1 MTSLA
6 SHQSNSRSEL
16 LENGTSDDK
25 GKRDCSFIEVHLRE
39 LNQLFDGLDP
49 SPFREKDLDGNA
61 EEYIVESVKE
71 LPARGPCRLL
81 IHVDRPTS
89 LSDERVVGD
98 AIRVH
103 FARRSKLLRRDLR
116 RLLRRGLISL
126 GIGVAFLAVFFILAQ
141 VLNRLM
147 GDSGLATLFREGLII
162 VGWVAMWRPL
172 EIFLYDWWPIVGQRR
187 LYDRLSR
194 VGVRIVQAGLASIST
209 PAAPDQ
215 TTAEAAA
222 ALARWEGEGGRVLPF
237 DQQLAKTADWFA
249 YRN

>member
-1 MTSLA
+1 LVE
-6 SHQSNSRSEL
+6 NRS
-16 LENGTSDDK
+16 SDDQVTPNCGIVK
-25 GKRDCSFIEVHLRE
+25 VRLRE
-39 LNQLFDGLDP
+39 LNQLFDALDP

-71 LPARGPCRLL
+71 LPAKAPCALL
-81 IHVDRPTS
+81 IHLDQPTS
-89 LSDERVVGD
+89 LSDQRMVGD

-103 FARRSKLLRRDLR
+103 FARRSRLLRRDLR
-116 RLLRRGLISL
+116 RLLRRGVISL

-141 VLNRLM
+141 VLGRLM
-147 GDSGLATLFREGLII
+147 GESGLATLFREGLII

-187 LYDRLSR
+187 LYDRLSGI
-194 VGVRIVQAGLASIST
+194 GVRIVQNGSAPTSTSPGL
-209 PAAPDQ
+209 DE

-222 ALARWEGEGGRVLPF
+222 ALARWESEGGRILPL
-237 DQQLAKTADWFA
+237 DEGQLAKTMGWLA